1 MGNNDS
7 ILIKSDYNLPIN
19 KELSY
24 NKEKI
29 NITNLKSPLLKIIF
43 SFISEGIK
51 LKIIINNKKLQ
62 NKLNVILKIIKKLV
76 KNIKLEIKMEKK
88 QYI

>member
-43 SFISEGIK
+43 LIQMVRLVLMFYKETFGM
-51 LKIIINNKKLQ
+51 
-62 NKLNVILKIIKKLV
+62 ILSMTMIH
-76 KNIKLEIKMEKK
+76 
-88 QYI
+88 

>member
-1 MGNNDS
+1 MGNNDYIS
-7 ILIKSDYNLPIN
+7 IKSDYNLSIN

-24 NKEKI
+24 NKENI

-43 SFISEGIK
+43 SFINESIK

-62 NKLNVILKIIKKLV
+62 NKLNVNIQNYKKISKKYKLYKW
-76 KNIKLEIKMEKK
+76 KN
-88 QYI
+88 